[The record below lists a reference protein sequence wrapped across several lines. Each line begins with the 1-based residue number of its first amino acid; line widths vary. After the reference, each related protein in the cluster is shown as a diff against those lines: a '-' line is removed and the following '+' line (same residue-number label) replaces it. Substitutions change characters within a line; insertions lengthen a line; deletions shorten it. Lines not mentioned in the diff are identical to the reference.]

1 MNKQQSIKAT
11 SKLDDLK
18 DEIQSIRLH
27 LFQGEKDVDIMKHLR
42 SAEISLL
49 HASNNIKKEYE
60 D

>member
-1 MNKQQSIKAT
+1 MNKQQAYKAI
-11 SKLDDLK
+11 SELDNLQDA
-18 DEIQSIRLH
+18 IQSIRLH